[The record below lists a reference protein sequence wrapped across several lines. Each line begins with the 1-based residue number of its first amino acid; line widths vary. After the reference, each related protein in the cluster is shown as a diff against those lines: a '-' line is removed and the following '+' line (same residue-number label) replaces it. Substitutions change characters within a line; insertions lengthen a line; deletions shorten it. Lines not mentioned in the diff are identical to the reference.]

1 MITTFLL
8 ISMLLLF
15 WAMLLWADAVYSDA
29 LRLKAEQGDMEAQY
43 QLAICY
49 QTGSGIEEDR
59 EAAHIWFTRA
69 ATQGHV
75 EAEFILNSLFGNK

>member
-1 MITTFLL
+1 MITL
-8 ISMLLLF
+8 ILTMTNLLLMLV
-15 WAMLLWADAVYSDA
+15 ALLWTDSHYSES
-29 LRLKAEQGDMEAQY
+29 LRLKAEEGDMEAQFE
-43 QLAICY
+43 LAICY

-69 ATQGHV
+69 AAQGHV